1 MLRGTPEDA
10 DLIVIKTH
18 LSGALAS
25 NALHTIASRRCRIGR
40 RPQLRDEPQDV
51 GEEIFRDSTLGHLEG
66 DVAAMAHD
74 LRADLDQFLLQT
86 GQRPLLDRLWRRQRA
101 KEISKIVSQR
111 MKLETHRV
119 GGKRP
124 A

>member
-1 MLRGTPEDA
+1 
-10 DLIVIKTH
+10 
-18 LSGALAS
+18 
-25 NALHTIASRRCRIGR
+25 
-40 RPQLRDEPQDV
+40 LRDEPQDV
-51 GEEIFRDSTLGHLEG
+51 GEEIFRDSNLGHLEG
-66 DVAAMAHD
+66 NIAAVAHD

-111 MKLETHRV
+111 MKLKADGVSRERS
-119 GGKRP
+119 